1 MAVDN
6 YLKVDSIPGEATTKN
21 FQDQIQLLS
30 YSWGGHQT
38 SSVSG
43 TGGSGA
49 GKVDLSGG
57 ITITKYLDKA
67 TPKFF
72 NALCAG
78 THIASAILSATK
90 AGGGGGTGAV
100 FLKITLG
107 ELFVT
112 SLHTSAS
119 SEIPTETVT
128 FSYNTIKIEYSTQD
142 NQGVLTAA
150 GDVTYDLKANTVS

>member
-1 MAVDN
+1 MAVDY
-6 YLKVDSIPGEATTKN
+6 YLKVDGIPGEATTKH
-21 FQDQIQLLS
+21 FSGQIQLLS
-30 YSWGGHQT
+30 FSWGGSQT
-38 SSVSG
+38 STVAG

-49 GKVDLSGG
+49 GKVDLSGLSV
-57 ITITKYLDKA
+57 TKHLDKA

-78 THIASAILSATK
+78 AHIKSAVLSATK
-90 AGGGGGTGAV
+90 AGGGGGTGGV

-119 SEIPTETVT
+119 TEVPTESVS
-128 FSYNTIKIEYSTQD
+128 FSYNTIKVEYSTQD
-142 NQGVLTAA
+142 DQGVLTAA
-150 GDVTYDLKANTVS
+150 GDVSYDLKANTVS